1 MFQSLCNLP
10 IDYRP
15 ILAYNIDNER
25 NKAARREVNIMTNN
39 ELIAIATKTANEI
52 LSKRSAETGEKIEVV
67 VTKARN
73 NGAHIRAVTKS
84 MNRLGIE
91 EVSQIGY
98 NCTVYAIAGKNKI
111 IEKIKRW
118 YA

>member
-1 MFQSLCNLP
+1 MKK
-10 IDYRP
+10 
-15 ILAYNIDNER
+15 